1 MSDDALQ
8 GTLFEVDN
16 PPVRMPR
23 NITAPDGKV
32 RYVRHKVQ
40 GLIKCDDCIRV
51 LHEANGNGP
60 AAGIAKWKRT
70 CGDETDYLCGRHVQA
85 RKAIEGGRHG

>member
-8 GTLFEVDN
+8 GTLFEVDT

-23 NITAPDGKV
+23 SIKPPDGKV
-32 RYVRHKVQ
+32 RYARYKVQ
-40 GLIKCDDCIRV
+40 ALTKCDDCIRV

-60 AAGIAKWKRT
+60 AAGIAKYKRT
-70 CGDETDYLCGRHVQA
+70 CGSEVDYLCGRHVEA
-85 RKAIEGGRHG
+85 RKAIEGGRDG